1 MSAVAKKSAP
11 RTCPMCRGS
20 GQITPAKAPPRAKV
34 AERIALAIALRGFSQ
49 YKVAEA
55 LDCTQAAVSHWV
67 NAKTLPN
74 YDELFALADLTAV
87 RVSWL
92 LEGGPGGPPRA
103 RRHQPPDVAREDL
116 DGS

>member
-1 MSAVAKKSAP
+1 
-11 RTCPMCRGS
+11 MCGGS
-20 GQITPAKAPPRAKV
+20 GKVRPSAAPSRALV
-34 AERIALAIALRGFSQ
+34 GERIALAIALRGFSQ
-49 YKVAEA
+49 YEVAEA

-74 YDELFALADLTAV
+74 YDELFALADLVGV

-103 RRHQPPDVAREDL
+103 GRRQGTA
-116 DGS
+116 